1 MLQIQTNNRDIN
13 GDKLPNG
20 EVVKEY
26 TITQGDT
33 FTLKISDPN
42 DVLSGARFKLGYQN
56 YSEYYVQD
64 FEKST
69 NHEWVLTVQTTDSN
83 NWAITNGNPY
93 IYEIEGTMV
102 DGNKISITKYYFNV
116 DAQVG
121 DD

>member
-42 DVLSGARFKLGYQN
+42 DVLSGAMQ
-56 YSEYYVQD
+56 
-64 FEKST
+64 
-69 NHEWVLTVQTTDSN
+69 VL
-83 NWAITNGNPY
+83 I
-93 IYEIEGTMV
+93 I
-102 DGNKISITKYYFNV
+102 
-116 DAQVG
+116 
-121 DD
+121 